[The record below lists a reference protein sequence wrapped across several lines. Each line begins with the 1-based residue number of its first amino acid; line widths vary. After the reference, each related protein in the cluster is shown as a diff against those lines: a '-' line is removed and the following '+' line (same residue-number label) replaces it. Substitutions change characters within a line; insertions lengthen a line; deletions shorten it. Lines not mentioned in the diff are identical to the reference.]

1 MNDCGFLQHVF
12 SIHPNGVLTT
22 LIAGVF
28 NHNGGKEKETK
39 IESSIDK
46 RNEKNRMKKR
56 KKGREKKRRD
66 LLSYGKWRERKKK
79 KNGETVVVPD
89 CLAVGGS
96 VT

>member
-1 MNDCGFLQHVF
+1 MNDCCFLQHVF

-56 KKGREKKRRD
+56 KKGREKKERPFILRKMEREEEKKM
-66 LLSYGKWRERKKK
+66 GKQWWCP
-79 KNGETVVVPD
+79 TV
-89 CLAVGGS
+89 
-96 VT
+96 